1 MRILGQKLIDG
12 SVEIIDA
19 PSPHLGKGFVRVQT
33 LFSAISPGTEGGKI
47 IAGKQS
53 LLAKAKSKPKQTK
66 QVIGM
71 CKSLGFKATYLKVKS
86 KLDGARPLGYS
97 LSGIVLEVGDGID
110 HLKKGDLVACA
121 GGGYANHSDEVVVPV
136 NLVVKVP
143 TGITPEQ
150 AAFTTIG
157 AISMQGVRLAN
168 PALGDCAV
176 VIGLGVVGQFAG
188 QLCKAA
194 GCRTIGID
202 ISKSASDLAI
212 ESMSVDKAI
221 TIPEDNAENIIND
234 FSRGRGADLVF
245 VCAGTSSKDPFNLAT
260 VLVRKKGK
268 VVVLGRVGMEMD
280 WVEVYTKELSVD
292 ISCSYGP
299 GRYDPNYEEK
309 GLDYPYE
316 FVRWTEGR
324 NMEAFLDLIA
334 SGSIDPLS
342 VLTHKISFTEARK
355 AYEIISEKSE
365 PFCGMLLEY
374 DSNYKPT
381 HKINFTNDFVKKEKD
396 RFGVSFYG
404 CGSFAQT
411 FLLPPMKSN
420 SNVELR
426 MICTGTGLTAADIGK
441 RYGFRNAVDSIEQ
454 IVADSETDAVVIAT
468 RHDLHGKAVIKALK
482 AGKHVFV
489 EKPLCVFPE
498 ELEEI
503 EKITEELVKKGKMPI
518 LQVGYNRR
526 FSGAATHGKKF
537 MGKKSAPL
545 TMMYRANAGTMPK
558 EHWMQ
563 DKEIGGGRL
572 IGEACHFLDLMQY
585 FCDSVPIKISTH
597 CIELDYN
604 SILPTDNSVT
614 SITFKDGSVG
624 SLGYFSEGPKS
635 LPKERFEVLGNAR
648 AIVINNFQELEC
660 FGKKKSK
667 KRFSGKGHD
676 QEIIAFV
683 KAMRTGEL
691 PIDLESTFATTRAIL
706 EMMGT
711 DVEKRS

>member
-19 PSPHLGKGFVRVQT
+19 PSPQLAKGFVRVQT

-66 QVIGM
+66 QVFDM
-71 CKSLGFKATYLKVKS
+71 YRSLGLSATYKKVKA
-86 KLDGARPLGYS
+86 KLDGAQPLGYS
-97 LSGIVLEVGDGID
+97 LSGIVLEVADGTD

-121 GGGYANHSDEVVVPV
+121 GGGYANHADEVVVPV
-136 NLVVKVP
+136 NLVAKVP
-143 TGITPEQ
+143 EGVTPEQ

-157 AISMQGVRLAN
+157 AISLQGVRLAN
-168 PALGDCAV
+168 PELGDCAV

-194 GCRTIGID
+194 GCRTLGID
-202 ISKSASDLAI
+202 ISESASMLALK
-212 ESMSVDKAI
+212 SNSVDKAI
-221 TIPEDNAENIIND
+221 TIPGDNAENIVSD

-245 VCAGTSSKDPFNLAT
+245 VCAGTSSNDPFNLAT
-260 VLVRKKGK
+260 SIVRKKGK
-268 VVVLGRVGMEMD
+268 VIVLGRVGMEMD
-280 WVEVYTKELSVD
+280 WVEVYKKELSVD

-299 GRYDPNYEEK
+299 GRYDPSYEEK
-309 GLDYPYE
+309 GLDYPFE

-342 VLTHKISFTEARK
+342 VLTHRIKFNDARK

-374 DSNYKPT
+374 DSKYKPS
-381 HKINFTNDFVKKEKD
+381 HIINLTGKNIKESSGKL
-396 RFGVSFYG
+396 GISFYG
-404 CGSFAQT
+404 AGSFAQT
-411 FLLPPMKSN
+411 FLLPPMKN
-420 SNVELR
+420 HKDVNLQ
-426 MICTGTGLTAADIGK
+426 MICTGSGLTAADIGK
-441 RYGFRNAVDSIEQ
+441 RYGFKNAVESLDQLLE
-454 IVADSETDAVVIAT
+454 DPNTDAIIITT
-468 RHDLHGKAVIKALK
+468 RHDLHGRAVIKALK

-498 ELEEI
+498 ELKEI
-503 EKITEELVKKGKMPI
+503 EALTEELLQKGEMPI

-526 FSGAATHGKKF
+526 FSGAAVQAKKF
-537 MGKKSAPL
+537 MGEKSVPL
-545 TMMYRANAGTMPK
+545 TMMYRVNAGSMPR

-572 IGEACHFLDLMQY
+572 IGEACHFIDLMNY
-585 FCDSVPIKISTH
+585 FCDSVPVKVSIH
-597 CIELDYN
+597 QIEMDYD
-604 SILPTDNSVT
+604 SILPIDNSVT
-614 SITFKDGSVG
+614 CITFKDGSVG
-624 SLGYFSEGPKS
+624 TLGYFSEGPKS

-648 AIVINNFQELEC
+648 AIVIDNFQKLELYS
-660 FGKKKSK
+660 KKKTK

-676 QEIIAFV
+676 QELVAFV
-683 KAMRTGEL
+683 DSLHTGKNV
-691 PIDLESTFATTRAIL
+691 ISLESIFETSRTIF
-706 EMMGT
+706 EMMNM
-711 DVEKRS
+711 K